1 MSRYL
6 ATSDFFIGASAGS
19 TNIPS
24 MHYHASYELYYLQVG
39 HRDYFIE
46 DKLFSVSAGD
56 FVLIPP
62 RKLHRTGG
70 EYGERILI
78 GFTAEFLEKV
88 YTKDTCAYL
97 LRCFDDWK
105 RTPSPNQQAGCIDL
119 LTKMLSCKDQIES
132 ALLLGMLLMELQTCN
147 PKEIAEDFVS
157 TIVSYIN
164 KNYAT
169 IDTIDGIADHFFIS
183 KYHLCRIFKKAMKTT
198 VIDYLNQI
206 RVKNACQMLTFSQ
219 KSVGEISEL
228 CGYHSTAYFSSLFK
242 QITGRTPS
250 EYRKDTLH
258 SKPGENSN
266 IL

>member
-6 ATSDFFIGASAGS
+6 ATSNFFIGVSAGS
-19 TNIPS
+19 TNTPS

-78 GFTAEFLEKV
+78 SFTQEFLENV
-88 YTKDTCAYL
+88 YTKDTCQHL

-105 RTPSPNQQAGCIDL
+105 RTPTPSQQALCVDY
-119 LTKMLSCKDQIES
+119 LTKMLSSQDPVAC
-132 ALLLGMLLMELQTCN
+132 ALLLGMLLLELQSCS
-147 PKEIAEDFVS
+147 PEEIAEDS
-157 TIVSYIN
+157 ISAIVSYIN

-206 RVKNACQMLTFSQ
+206 RIKNACQMLTFSK
-219 KSVGEISEL
+219 KSVGQISEL

-242 QITGRTPS
+242 QITGKTPS
-250 EYRKDTLH
+250 DYRKDAIH
-258 SKPGENSN
+258 RKS
-266 IL
+266 I